1 MRKRIFAFLG
11 IFSMALALASCDNK
25 DLENLANQT
34 KNDPEPAV
42 EPTPEPATPAPIV
55 LKEAT
60 LWVVGDSTVS
70 SFNDNYYLPRYGYG
84 TQLNTVLDSK
94 ITVYNLALSGRSSRS
109 FLTESNYETLKSG
122 IKEGDYLVIG
132 FGHNDEKNDDADRY
146 AAPTLDSKD
155 IEFNSSG
162 KYNFQYI
169 LNEYY
174 IELAK
179 EKGATP
185 ILCTPIVRLNNNND
199 YNGTSGHVTSDGNYP
214 ECIKDLGSDTST
226 TVIDLTALTKEKYTN
241 IGYDNAKKF
250 HAVTSCKYDTDGNTI
265 IPNYSSLDATHIN
278 KFGALEVSYLFANEL
293 KKTDNILKNYVL
305 NDIKEPTDADY
316 KSGIKADMVPLS
328 YQANDWAAYQAADHF
343 KTTAKAISYDG
354 ADVAYGLCGTAFGD
368 TGGKPDAASNG
379 YVAKEVSNG
388 IYQVGQ
394 SKTSATYYKGKISSS
409 TYGLA
414 FLFYQVDKDYNF
426 TMSVKA
432 KITTQNS
439 DDKQA
444 GFGLMLRDD
453 CFEPVQDA
461 AILSNYVAAGLVSKA
476 AGSAIANFSSVN
488 GKRADGDAV
497 SSSFALNDEATFTIK
512 RLGQVVTCETIYKG
526 TTYTKTYTDFDFTA
540 VDSDYM
546 YIGMFGARGIIA
558 EYTNVSFSID
568 GVAQGA

>member
-1 MRKRIFAFLG
+1 MKKRLFAFLG
-11 IFSMALALASCDNK
+11 IFSMTLALASCDNK

-34 KNDPEPAV
+34 KNDSEPAV
-42 EPTPEPATPAPIV
+42 EPTPAPTPAPVV

-70 SFNDNYYLPRYGYG
+70 SFTDNYYLPRYGYG

-94 ITVYNLALSGRSSRS
+94 ITVNNLALSGRSSRS
-109 FLTESNYETLKSG
+109 FLTEANYETLKSG

-155 IEFNSSG
+155 NEYNSQG
-162 KYNFQYI
+162 KYNFQYV

-199 YNGTSGHVTSDGNYP
+199 YSGTSGHVTSDGNYP
-214 ECIKDLGSDTST
+214 ECIKDLGTDTNT

-241 IGYDNAKKF
+241 VGYDNAKKY
-250 HAVTSCKYDTDGNTI
+250 HAVTSCKYDTDGKTI
-265 IPNYSSLDATHIN
+265 IPNYAGLDATHIN

-293 KKTDNILKNYVL
+293 KKTDNKLKNYVL
-305 NDIKEPTDADY
+305 ADIKEPTDADY
-316 KSGIKADMVPLS
+316 KSGINTEMVPLS
-328 YQANDWAAYQAADHF
+328 YQANDWSTYQAADHF
-343 KTTAKAISYDG
+343 KATSNSVTYNGNSIG
-354 ADVAYGLCGTAFGD
+354 YGLCGTAFGD
-368 TGGKPDAASNG
+368 TGGYPSSAGNG
-379 YVAKEVSNG
+379 YIAKEVSNN
-388 IYQVGQ
+388 IYRVGQ
-394 SKTSATYYKGKISSS
+394 AKSDGSFKGKISSS

-414 FLFYQVDKDYNF
+414 FLFYQVDKNYNF
-426 TMSVKA
+426 TMTVKA
-432 KITTQNS
+432 KVVNQTS
-439 DDKQA
+439 DNKQA

-453 CFEPVQDA
+453 CYTPTNDKS
-461 AILSNYVAAGLVSKA
+461 ILSNYVAAGLVSKA
-476 AGSAIANFSSVN
+476 ANSSIANFSSVN
-488 GKRADGDAV
+488 GTRADGDAV
-497 SSSFALNDEATFTIK
+497 AKSIVLNDDAIFTIK
-512 RLGQVVTCETIYKG
+512 RLGQVVTCETTYNG
-526 TTYTKTYTDFDFTA
+526 TTYTKTYTDFDFNA
-540 VDSDYM
+540 VDSEYM

-558 EYTNVSFSID
+558 EYSDLVFTID